1 MREEVLRSDAAMASA
16 IATIAAAVM
25 FVAMAL
31 LMPLP
36 GHAAPPE
43 RTCECNEP
51 RPLVTPGSA
60 ETGADSRKSLTPH
73 DQTAVMQAVHY
84 ALSEVGDG
92 ASYVW
97 HRTHG
102 RLSGIVQ
109 VTGTYKSP
117 TGALCRRLNV
127 MLTSGTETRKLATH
141 ACRLPNRSWQLAPA

>member
-16 IATIAAAVM
+16 IATGAVAM
-25 FVAMAL
+25 TFVAMAL

-43 RTCECNEP
+43 PACQCTEP
-51 RPLVTPGSA
+51 RPLLSPGSS
-60 ETGADSRKSLTPH
+60 ETEADTRKSLTPH

-84 ALSEVGDG
+84 ALSEIGDG

-102 RLSGIVQ
+102 RLSGVVQ
-109 VTGTYKSP
+109 VNGTYKGT

-127 MLTSGTETRKLATH
+127 MLTSGGETRKLTTH
-141 ACRLPNRSWQLAPA
+141 ACRLPDRSWQLAPA